1 MKRLTLIA
9 IMTAMLF
16 GTTYAEDP
24 PAGPTT
30 PVPPVPTQEQI
41 DDAIWQRIRQI
52 DMEIAASLADQ
63 RLYVYLLEHVD
74 PNGEHAAL
82 LRARLAAER
91 HRVLML
97 QLEREALLFE
107 LFGE

>member
-1 MKRLTLIA
+1 MFRFLIPLIA
-9 IMTAMLF
+9 MFILSIGTA
-16 GTTYAEDP
+16 AIAQD
-24 PAGPTT
+24 GPTT

-97 QLEREALLFE
+97 RLEREALLFE